1 MGKLFNRVATV
12 KIGAALAL
20 LLALT
25 LGGVVGCSML
35 NTDSADKRSSMLADP
50 ATVKKMPQGGVSPQE
65 AVNECNGTFIIQA
78 DYWNELNETGSFPDE
93 TDRIPLCF
101 VRCYLQTLG
110 ILTEDMKVNKEAGLA
125 VGWGGS
131 SETIDECLDEMTGT
145 TCEMAYYL
153 MRCVITRALVEEKS
167 KDNK

>member
-1 MGKLFNRVATV
+1 MEKPFNGVATV
-12 KIGAALAL
+12 RLAL
-20 LLALT
+20 LLAFT

-35 NTDSADKRSSMLADP
+35 NTDSADQRSTMLADP
-50 ATVKKMPQGGVSPQE
+50 ATVKQPAPGGVSPQE
-65 AVNECNGTFIIQA
+65 AITECNRTFIIQT

-153 MRCVITRALVEEKS
+153 MRCVITRALVEGKS